1 MGLLVRRTENSRDQM
16 EELEMKIQS
25 KNMKID
31 ELKELVDRYAP
42 AEEIVESSK
51 HSVEVES
58 EEAKRVREQR
68 AQADK
73 MKSDNLN
80 YRKENA
86 LLQKKLN
93 NYRKEVNRL
102 LKENVLAQSAINVSV
117 LDNIKRDVEEGLVLK
132 PGEEFMDPAYVQ
144 NEMYTKEEYQRLDQ
158 EITQRD
164 AAIENLLKANDEL
177 ETKFKKINFKRVQL
191 EKDKD
196 HLAVFYK
203 YLKSKAN
210 ELEENAAK
218 FEALVLENK
227 RLKRMHDDTYF
238 QVVADFKES
247 DRLAK
252 DNNKN
257 VHDMENEIQQALMS
271 AKMDPDFDP
280 EDFGT
285 NNSRKPKYVD
295 YLHTLLVRVVIAPL
309 QTQSQAP
316 MEYMYSSRYVAIT
329 DSPLC

>member
-1 MGLLVRRTENSRDQM
+1 M
-16 EELEMKIQS
+16 EELKMKIQS

-31 ELKELVDRYAP
+31 ELKELVDKYAP

-51 HSVEVES
+51 HSEDVET
-58 EEAKRVREQR
+58 EEAKRAREKKEQIE
-68 AQADK
+68 K
-73 MKSDNLN
+73 IKNENLTL
-80 YRKENA
+80 RKENS
-86 LLQKKLN
+86 LLQHKLN
-93 NYRKEVNRL
+93 NYRKEINRL

-117 LDNIKRDVEEGLVLK
+117 LDNIKKDVEEGLVLK
-132 PGEEFMDPAYVQ
+132 PGEEYLDPAYVQ
-144 NEMYTKEEYQRLDQ
+144 NQMYTKEEYERLDA
-158 EITQRD
+158 EIAQRD
-164 AAIENLLKANDEL
+164 TAIENLIKANDEL
-177 ETKFKKINFKRVQL
+177 EAKFKKLNFKRVQL

-210 ELEENAAK
+210 ELEANSAK

-238 QVVADFKES
+238 QVIADLKES
-247 DRLAK
+247 ERLAK

-257 VHDMENEIQQALMS
+257 VHELENEIQQALMS

-285 NNSRKPKYVD
+285 NQSRNIKFLIILFLFID
-295 YLHTLLVRVVIAPL
+295 
-309 QTQSQAP
+309 
-316 MEYMYSSRYVAIT
+316 
-329 DSPLC
+329 

>member
-1 MGLLVRRTENSRDQM
+1 
-16 EELEMKIQS
+16 
-25 KNMKID
+25 MKID

-51 HSVEVES
+51 HSEEVES

-68 AQADK
+68 AQSDK

-247 DRLAK
+247 ERLAK

-280 EDFGT
+280 EEFGT
-285 NNSRKPKYVD
+285 NNSRKP
-295 YLHTLLVRVVIAPL
+295 
-309 QTQSQAP
+309 
-316 MEYMYSSRYVAIT
+316 
-329 DSPLC
+329 

>member
-1 MGLLVRRTENSRDQM
+1 M

-51 HSVEVES
+51 HSEEVES

-68 AQADK
+68 AQSDK

-247 DRLAK
+247 ERLAK

-280 EDFGT
+280 EEFGT
-285 NNSRKPKYVD
+285 NNSRKPWYIYIRTVD
-295 YLHTLLVRVVIAPL
+295 TP
-309 QTQSQAP
+309 
-316 MEYMYSSRYVAIT
+316 
-329 DSPLC
+329 SPS